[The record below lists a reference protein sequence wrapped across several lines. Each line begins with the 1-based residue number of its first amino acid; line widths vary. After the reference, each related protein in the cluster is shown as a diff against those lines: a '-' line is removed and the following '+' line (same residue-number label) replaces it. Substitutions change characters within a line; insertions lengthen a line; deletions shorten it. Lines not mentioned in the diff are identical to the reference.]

1 MEEIIKLLQETNIPA
16 WTILII
22 IILGWVIMRMLINK
36 LEVKAKKDAM
46 KYEAQL
52 IRKDKILDSFQINFD
67 RKLKT
72 IEEVEQVVWEFN
84 HEFEFLMVG
93 HGNLQNFTEY
103 YYKARKLGRNSISVI
118 GKGGEKFS
126 DIIRQLTDIG
136 KGLVDSDFE
145 ITEESIGRLEQEHQV
160 PDEIINILRKKVG
173 QSPSKLSDLLKEI
186 EKPWLYS
193 KFFFWAVEPTSGIK
207 LQDYFDQMNE
217 FLDFNKKA
225 RCELPSV
232 NDN

>member
-1 MEEIIKLLQETNIPA
+1 MVEIIKLIQEAKIPA
-16 WTILII
+16 WAILII
-22 IILGWVIMRMLINK
+22 IILGWIIMQMLINK
-36 LEVKAKKDAM
+36 LKVKAQKDVT
-46 KYEAQL
+46 KYESQL
-52 IRKDKILDSFQINFD
+52 NSLQINFE

-93 HGNLQNFTEY
+93 SGNLQNFTEY
-103 YYKARKLGRNSISVI
+103 YYKARKLGRNSIGVI
-118 GKGGEKFS
+118 GKEGEKFS

-136 KGLVDSDFE
+136 KGLVDSNFE
-145 ITEESIGRLEQEHQV
+145 ITEESIGRLEQEPRV
-160 PDEIINILRKKVG
+160 PDEIKNILRKKVG

-186 EKPWLYS
+186 DKPWLYS
-193 KFFFWAVEPTSGIK
+193 EFFFWAVEPTSGIK
-207 LQDYFDQMNE
+207 LQDYFDKKDE
-217 FLDFNKKA
+217 FLGFNKKR